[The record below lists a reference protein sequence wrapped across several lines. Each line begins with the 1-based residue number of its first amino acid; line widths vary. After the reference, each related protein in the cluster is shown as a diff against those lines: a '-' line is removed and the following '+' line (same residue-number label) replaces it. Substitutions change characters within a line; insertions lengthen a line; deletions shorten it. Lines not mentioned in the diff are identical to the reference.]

1 MSRCKGMYS
10 GGTTVLGY
18 KVVDKK
24 LEIVPE
30 EAPDCEVY
38 FPTVYWNPVTK
49 ADS

>member
-10 GGTTVLGY
+10 GGITVLGY

-24 LEIVPE
+24 LEIVSE

-38 FPTVYWNPVTK
+38 FPTVY
-49 ADS
+49 